1 VAFNSIGGFRRIGTG
16 TFKVDGMSSR
26 TRRWIVRFRSCG
38 DGTRD
43 IGAGT
48 GTPADDR
55 DYQVPFPFTGKIKKL
70 TLSLEPP
77 PRQDAN

>member
-1 VAFNSIGGFRRIGTG
+1 V
-16 TFKVDGMSSR
+16 
-26 TRRWIVRFRSCG
+26 
-38 DGTRD
+38 
-43 IGAGT
+43 
-48 GTPADDR
+48 DDR